1 MTTSNIL
8 TVNDVNLFLKGGA
21 SLDPKAL
28 RSNPFAEWME
38 EESFRN
44 VLQLSFESRFYTT
57 ILDDIGRSE
66 VAWRKWFE
74 SNEPESSQIPEIEA
88 RLMDKKGVEGGFLRM
103 LLVRCLRP
111 DRTILS
117 A

>member
-28 RSNPFAEWME
+28 RANPFAEWME

-66 VAWRKWFE
+66 GEQQQWCNN
-74 SNEPESSQIPEIEA
+74 S
-88 RLMDKKGVEGGFLRM
+88 GVIVVQQWCRRFPL
-103 LLVRCLRP
+103 
-111 DRTILS
+111 
-117 A
+117 

>member
-1 MTTSNIL
+1 M
-8 TVNDVNLFLKGGA
+8 
-21 SLDPKAL
+21 
-28 RSNPFAEWME
+28 
-38 EESFRN
+38 
-44 VLQLSFESRFYTT
+44 
-57 ILDDIGRSE
+57 
-66 VAWRKWFE
+66 AWRKWFE

-117 A
+117 ALSFIKDFATLPTVGGRYVLTIDDVSLMRLVH